1 MPGKLIVIE
10 GIDGSGK
17 STQVSRLM
25 QRLEQSGRPF
35 RYQKFPR
42 YENPSSQLVRM
53 YLNGDFGS
61 DPDLVNAYAASA
73 FFRWIELQRSCRG
86 SEIFTAQVVLCSAT
100 DTPHQMR
107 YTRQQNY
114 LRMSRFHLWSGF

>member
-35 RYQKFPR
+35 RYQKFR

-73 FFRWIELQRSCRG
+73 FFRG
-86 SEIFTAQVVLCSAT
+86 
-100 DTPHQMR
+100 
-107 YTRQQNY
+107 
-114 LRMSRFHLWSGF
+114 